1 MTAARVDCGDSA
13 SPLQLA
19 DLGSRGVVHLLSAL
33 VPVGGPPSTAGDCG
47 SDAAPW
53 SIVPATSPSTAG
65 GSDAAPWSIVPST
78 TGDCGSD
85 AAPWLI
91 AGHQG
96 QRVRVTLLDFDAH
109 ALQPS
114 SSFNDS
120 AVDSARYRYRG
131 QIYNISYDLS

>member
-1 MTAARVDCGDSA
+1 VLTAARVDCGDSA

-19 DLGSRGVVHLLSAL
+19 DLGSRGVVHLSSSL

-53 SIVPATSPSTAG
+53 SLVPA
-65 GSDAAPWSIVPST
+65 T

>member
-1 MTAARVDCGDSA
+1 VLTAARVDCGDSA

-33 VPVGGPPSTAGDCG
+33 VPVGGPPSTA
-47 SDAAPW
+47 
-53 SIVPATSPSTAG
+53 
-65 GSDAAPWSIVPST
+65 
-78 TGDCGSD
+78 GDCGSD